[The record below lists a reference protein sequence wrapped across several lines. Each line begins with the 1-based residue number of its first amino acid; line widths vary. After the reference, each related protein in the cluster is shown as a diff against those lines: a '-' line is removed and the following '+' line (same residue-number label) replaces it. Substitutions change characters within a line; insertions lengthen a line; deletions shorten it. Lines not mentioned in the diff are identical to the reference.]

1 MNISGILK
9 NKGDDVFSTTPSASI
24 ADASKALTERGVGA
38 LLVRDESG
46 SLRGILSERDIV
58 RAIAAKGPMALEM
71 QVSSVMTAD
80 LITIT
85 SGETVQDAM
94 AKMTGKRIRHL
105 PVVDDGELQGMISI
119 GDVVKC
125 RIEEV
130 ESEASTLRA
139 YIAS

>member
-9 NKGDDVFSTTPSASI
+9 NKGGDVFSTTPSANLSE
-24 ADASKALTERGVGA
+24 ASKLLTERGVGA
-38 LLVRDESG
+38 LLVRDENG
-46 SLRGILSERDIV
+46 ALRGILSERDIV
-58 RAIAAKGPMALEM
+58 RTIAAKGPMALEM
-71 QVSSVMTAD
+71 QVSAVMTSD

-105 PVVDDGELQGMISI
+105 PVVDGGELQGMISI

>member
-9 NKGDDVFSTTPSASI
+9 NKGSDVFSTTPATNLAEASRV
-24 ADASKALTERGVGA
+24 LTERGVGA
-38 LLVRDESG
+38 LLVTDEAG

-58 RAIAAKGPMALEM
+58 RTIAAKGPMALEM
-71 QVSSVMTAD
+71 QVGAVMTTD
-80 LITIT
+80 LVTIT
-85 SGETVQDAM
+85 GDETVQDAM
-94 AKMTGKRIRHL
+94 AKMTGRRIRHL
-105 PVVDDGELQGMISI
+105 PVVEAGELKGMISI